1 MSPSM
6 ELDMASHLAV
16 MISCKILADKC
27 DLWDLASIYGL
38 ITFYLVA
45 VKLFFFLLKVF
56 QITKSLNFITKN

>member
-1 MSPSM
+1 
-6 ELDMASHLAV
+6 MASHLAV

-45 VKLFFFLLKVF
+45 VKLFFFFLKF
-56 QITKSLNFITKN
+56 FKLPKALILSQKINYPF